1 MLFVSNQRR
10 SDRIHVC
17 QACEHYLKEFRT
29 CGPPV
34 LGKTLE
40 DGTKLCGC
48 VMPVKVGLKHASC
61 PLGKW
66 HATVDQKT
74 LDLIRDKVKDITLQ
88 ITPTQNKELTALWN
102 QITGVNNPVSD
113 CSSCVRKMIEELKQI
128 ANADSEAEA
137 KREAER
143 LYGQMYAGTDGVPE
157 PKTESSSVRKRVGRP
172 PKSKGVAKKL

>member
-10 SDRIHVC
+10 SDRLQLC
-17 QACEHYLKEFRT
+17 QSCEHYLKEFRT

-34 LGKTLE
+34 IGKTLE

-48 VMPVKVGLKHASC
+48 VMPVKANLKHASC

-66 HATVDQKT
+66 HATIDQAT
-74 LDLIRDKVKDITLQ
+74 LDHIKAAVKDITLQ
-88 ITPTQNKELTALWN
+88 ISPDKNRELTALWN
-102 QITGVNNPVSD
+102 KITGVNNPVSN
-113 CSSCVRKMIEELKQI
+113 CGSCVRKMIEELKHI
-128 ANADSEAEA
+128 ADADSEAEA

-143 LYGQMYAGTDGVPE
+143 LYGAMYERTDGVSE

-172 PKSKGVAKKL
+172 PKGAGLEKKL